1 MLIRAGPQGRSA
13 GEQAGDMANGDNGP
27 REQRGGRPVL
37 RTGSPPNCRIDL
49 SDAAR
54 LIKPLAHARP
64 YPEDRRDLADRV
76 DRLVQQVER
85 LRRHKRQRSNVS
97 AAPEQAGPN
106 TALRQAREVDDT

>member
-54 LIKPLAHARP
+54 LIEPLAHARP
-64 YPEDRRDLADRV
+64 YPEDRRELADRV

-85 LRRHKRQRSNVS
+85 LRRHNRQRRNVS